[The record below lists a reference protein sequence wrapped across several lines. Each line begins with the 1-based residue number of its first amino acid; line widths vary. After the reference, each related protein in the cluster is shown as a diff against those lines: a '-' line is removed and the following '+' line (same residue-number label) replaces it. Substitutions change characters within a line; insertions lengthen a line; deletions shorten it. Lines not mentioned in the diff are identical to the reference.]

1 MVEIVPVTETGALA
15 GLAAHDKLPPFN
27 AHTQCAAHHADAHAV
42 VTRDRVGVARCSLWW
57 REAPPLAGEVPGVI
71 GHFAAL
77 DESAAK
83 ELLDT
88 ACDQLRV
95 EGCTCAV
102 GPMDG
107 NTWRPYRL
115 VTERSHEPP
124 FFLEPDNPD
133 EWPRWFVTSGFRP
146 LAQYFSAL
154 NDNLAVEDP
163 RMARAEERLEREGV
177 RLRPLDLGKF
187 AGELQRIY
195 AVSRV
200 SFERNFLYTP
210 ISEEEFLAQYEPVRA
225 HVQPELV
232 LLAEQAGQPVG
243 FIFGIPDLAQARRG
257 VPMDTAVLKTVA
269 VLPGRTQAGL
279 GSLLIAR
286 CQQAARALGFRRVI
300 HALMHESNNSRNISG
315 HYAKPFRRY
324 TLFSCSLRGAS

>member
-1 MVEIVPVTETGALA
+1 
-15 GLAAHDKLPPFN
+15 
-27 AHTQCAAHHADAHAV
+27 
-42 VTRDRVGVARCSLWW
+42 LWW
-57 REAPPLAGEVPGVI
+57 KEAPPLAGEVPGVV

-77 DESAAK
+77 DESATK
-83 ELLDT
+83 ELLET

-95 EGCTCAV
+95 NGCTCAI

-107 NTWRPYRL
+107 NTWRCYRL
-115 VTERSHEPP
+115 VTERGHEPP
-124 FFLEPDNPD
+124 FFLELDNPD
-133 EWPRWFVTSGFRP
+133 EWPRWFVASGFRP

-154 NDNLAVEDP
+154 NDDLTVEDP
-163 RMARAEERLEREGV
+163 RMVRTAERLESAGV
-177 RLRPLDLGKF
+177 RLRPLDRRRF
-187 AGELQRIY
+187 IEELRRIY

-210 ISEEEFLAQYEPVRA
+210 ISEEEFMAQYEPVQA
-225 HVQPELV
+225 HVRPELV
-232 LLAEQAGQPVG
+232 VLAEQAGQPVG
-243 FIFGIPDLAQARRG
+243 FIFGVPDLAQARRG

-324 TLFSCSLRGAS
+324 TLFSRSLRETP